1 MSKSGQPLGLAGSA
15 VPWPDAQFPS
25 QHCPHRDWGPCVPTA
40 SAYQPFPTPNPE
52 NVHASK
58 EGGESVG
65 KEGGESVWVEGRTLV
80 CAAESGLEIRG

>member
-1 MSKSGQPLGLAGSA
+1 MASPLGWRDL
-15 VPWPDAQFPS
+15 QFPGQMLS
-25 QHCPHRDWGPCVPTA
+25 SLPSIVPTGTGAPVCQQLPTA
-40 SAYQPFPTPNPE
+40 SACQPFPTPNPE
-52 NVHASK
+52 NVHTSK